1 MAAERPRAPD
11 GRPERPVHTGPG
23 GESIRVFAPA
33 TVGNLACGFDV
44 LGLALEE
51 PGDEV
56 VARVGDEPGVF
67 LSAVTGDGGRL
78 PTDPRRNSAAVAAR
92 AVLEAAGGTHAS
104 VELQLLKG
112 LPLAAGM
119 GGSAASAVAG
129 AVAADALLG
138 TALPRE
144 TLLACALEGERTAA
158 GEAHP
163 DNAAPCLYGGIVL
176 TLASAPLTVVQLPV
190 PDGAAVALL
199 HPHIEVETA
208 AARRDLGESVPLRA
222 AVAQWGN
229 TAGLVAG
236 LYRADW
242 ALLGRTL
249 VDLVAEPV
257 RARRVPGFQRV
268 KEAALE
274 SGAVGASLSGSGP
287 SIFALC
293 RSVEDARRVGV
304 AMETA
309 YRRGTSGEADLHVT
323 AVGWAGARVVEVPD
337 DV

>member
-1 MAAERPRAPD
+1 MNRSD
-11 GRPERPVHTGPG
+11 
-23 GESIRVFAPA
+23 SIRVFAPA

-44 LGLALEE
+44 LGMALEK

-56 VARVGDEPGVF
+56 VARVGDAPGVT
-67 LSAVTGDGGRL
+67 LSAVEGDGGRL
-78 PTDPRRNSAAVAAR
+78 PTDAGGNSAGVAAR
-92 AVLEAAGGTHAS
+92 AVLEAAGATHAS
-104 VELQLLKG
+104 VDLELHKG

-138 TALPRE
+138 TALSRE
-144 TLLACALEGERTAA
+144 TLLACALEGERAAA

-176 TLASAPLTVVQLPV
+176 TLASKPLTVVELPV

-208 AARRDLGESVPLRA
+208 AARKELGESVPLRT

-236 LYRADW
+236 LYRSDW
-242 ALLGRTL
+242 DLLGRTL

-257 RARRVPGFQRV
+257 RARRVPGFHRV
-268 KEAALE
+268 KDAALE
-274 SGAVGASLSGSGP
+274 TGAVGVSLSGSGP

-293 RSVEDARRVGV
+293 RSVDDARRVGT
-304 AMETA
+304 AMAKA
-309 YRRGTSGEADLHVT
+309 YRRETDGEADLHVE
-323 AVGWAGARVVEVPD
+323 AVGWGGARVVEAPD
-337 DV
+337 HG